1 MLEMRQ
7 KFILKILFLTSFARA
22 NWELTE
28 YFVRNQGAQI
38 NNLRDEID
46 KFNEL
51 PHSLKVEIDHL
62 ARKGIY

>member
-1 MLEMRQ
+1 MRQ
-7 KFILKILFLTSFARA
+7 KFLLKILFFVSFVLE
-22 NWELTE
+22 NWELIY
-28 YFVRNQGAQI
+28 YFVRNQGAKI